1 MNTPSNSDTLPIQRQ
16 TQWFVEQ
23 VHSHDA
29 ALKQYLRSSFPS
41 VADVEDVVQESY
53 LRVWHRQMLQPLAS
67 ARSFLYR
74 VARNLAID
82 KLRRTA
88 ISPIDSAAEIISLRA
103 ADNYPDAAEAASG
116 KEEVQLLLDAIESLP
131 PRCRE
136 ILVLQKLHGLSLKE
150 IAHRLGIAEGTVQIQ
165 GAKGMRRCADYLRQ
179 RGLGR
184 KECA

>member
-1 MNTPSNSDTLPIQRQ
+1 MNTPSTPDTLPIERQ
-16 TQWFVEQ
+16 TRWFVEQ

-41 VADVEDVVQESY
+41 VGDVEDVVQESY
-53 LRVWHRQMLQPLAS
+53 LRVWHRQMQQPLAS

-74 VARNLAID
+74 VARNLAVD
-82 KLRRTA
+82 RLRRTA
-88 ISPIDSAAEIISLRA
+88 ISPIEPSAEFISSRA
-103 ADNYPDAAEAASG
+103 ADNNPDAAEAASG

-136 ILVLQKLHGLSLKE
+136 ILVLQKLHGLSLRE

-165 GAKGMRRCADYLRQ
+165 GAKGMRRCAEYLRE
-179 RGLGR
+179 RGIGR
-184 KECA
+184 KESA